1 MPSSPP
7 VVSIAACADTI
18 GARAAGHLDHL
29 WRLAMR
35 EQGGVADADWFRLIS
50 GEPHPLGNVAILAWD
65 DHDEA
70 TLAAVT
76 PLLAI
81 EQPSAVI
88 CLHGAS
94 AHLAGVLAARG
105 FHPHGAMPAMAV
117 DIDALATTS
126 LPPGDMFE
134 RITRPAMFE
143 EWTDVLAAGY
153 ELPRGLSR
161 MLSPEALGADPVDDA
176 MIQFFA
182 IRRAGR
188 IVATAMMFLDDGL
201 AGLYCV
207 ATLPEARGQGLG
219 AHVTAEPLR
228 RAQALGYCVGVLQ
241 SSDAG
246 YPVYRRLG
254 FQDVG
259 AVPLFIRMPGG

>member
-35 EQGGVADADWFRLIS
+35 PQGGVVDADWFRLIS

-70 TLAAVT
+70 AIAAVT

-81 EQPSAVI
+81 DQPSAVI

-94 AHLAGVLAARG
+94 EHLAGVLAARG
-105 FHPHGAMPAMAV
+105 FQPHGAMPAMAV
-117 DIDALATTS
+117 DINALASTA
-126 LPPGDMFE
+126 LPPGHTFQ
-134 RITRPAMFE
+134 RIDADRRFR
-143 EWTDVLAAGY
+143 EWTDVFASGY
-153 ELPRGLSR
+153 DLPRGLSR
-161 MLSPEALGADPVDDA
+161 MLSPEALGADPADHA
-176 MIQFFA
+176 PIQFFA
-182 IRRAGR
+182 VFHGERM
-188 IVATAMMFLDDGL
+188 VATSMMFLDDGL

-207 ATLPEARGQGLG
+207 ATLADARGQGLG

-228 RAQALGYCVGVLQ
+228 RAQALGYRVGVLQ
-241 SSDAG
+241 SSEAG
-246 YPVYRRLG
+246 HPVYRRLG

-259 AVPLFIRMPGG
+259 AVPLFVRMPGG

>member
-18 GARAAGHLDHL
+18 GARVAGHLDHL
-29 WRLAMR
+29 WRLAMQP
-35 EQGGVADADWFRLIS
+35 QGGVADADWFRLIS
-50 GEPHPLGNVAILAWD
+50 GEPHPLGNLAILAWD

-70 TLAAVT
+70 AIAAVT
-76 PLLAI
+76 PLLSIA
-81 EQPSAVI
+81 QPSAVI

-94 AHLAGVLAARG
+94 GHLAGVLAARG
-105 FHPHGAMPAMAV
+105 FQPHGAMPAMAV
-117 DIDALATTS
+117 DIARLAATS
-126 LPPGDMFE
+126 LPYGDTFE
-134 RITRPAMFE
+134 RVVRPAAFG
-143 EWTDVLAAGY
+143 EWTDVLAIGY

-161 MLSPEALGADPVDDA
+161 MLSPEALGADPADGA
-176 MIQFFA
+176 QIQFFA
-182 IRRAGR
+182 IRRGGR
-188 IVATAMMFLDDGL
+188 IVATSMMFIDDGL

-228 RAQALGYCVGVLQ
+228 RAHALGYRVGVLQ
-241 SSDAG
+241 SSEAG
-246 YPVYRRLG
+246 HPVYRRLG

-259 AVPLFIRMPGG
+259 AVPLFVRMPGG

>member
-29 WRLAMR
+29 WRWAMR
-35 EQGGVADADWFRLIS
+35 SQGGVADADWFRLIS
-50 GEPHPLGNVAILAWD
+50 GEPHPLGNLAILAWD
-65 DHDEA
+65 DHESA
-70 TLAAVT
+70 IAAVT
-76 PLLAI
+76 PLLSIA
-81 EQPSAVI
+81 QPSAVI

-94 AHLAGVLAARG
+94 EHLAAVLATRG
-105 FHPHGAMPAMAV
+105 FQPHGAMPAMAV
-117 DIDALATTS
+117 DIARLAVTP
-126 LPPGDMFE
+126 LPHGDMSE
-134 RITRPAMFE
+134 RIATPAAFG
-143 EWTDVLAAGY
+143 EWTDVLATGY

-161 MLSPEALGADPVDDA
+161 MLSPEALGADPADDA
-176 MIQFFA
+176 RIQFFA
-182 IRRAGR
+182 IRRGGR
-188 IVATAMMFLDDGL
+188 IVATSMMFIDDGL

-228 RAQALGYCVGVLQ
+228 RAQALGYRVGVLQ

-246 YPVYRRLG
+246 HPVYRRLG

-259 AVPLFIRMPGG
+259 AVPLFVRMPGG

>member
-29 WRLAMR
+29 WRWAMR
-35 EQGGVADADWFRLIS
+35 SQGGVADADWFRLIS
-50 GEPHPLGNVAILAWD
+50 GEPHPLGNLAILAWD
-65 DHDEA
+65 DHEA
-70 TLAAVT
+70 AIAAVT
-76 PLLAI
+76 PLLSIA
-81 EQPSAVI
+81 QPSAVI

-94 AHLAGVLAARG
+94 EHLAAVLAARG
-105 FHPHGAMPAMAV
+105 FQPHGAMPTMAV
-117 DIDALATTS
+117 DIVRLAVTAL
-126 LPPGDMFE
+126 PHGDTFE
-134 RITRPAMFE
+134 RIATPAAFG
-143 EWTDVLAAGY
+143 EWTNVLANGY

-161 MLSPEALGADPVDDA
+161 MLSPEALGADPADDA
-176 MIQFFA
+176 RIQFFA
-182 IRRAGR
+182 IRRGGR
-188 IVATAMMFLDDGL
+188 IVATSMMFIDDGL

-228 RAQALGYCVGVLQ
+228 RAQVLGYRVGVLQ

-246 YPVYRRLG
+246 HPVYRRLG

-259 AVPLFIRMPGG
+259 AVPLFVRMPGG

>member
-18 GARAAGHLDHL
+18 GARTAGHLDHL
-29 WRLAMR
+29 WRFAMR
-35 EQGGVADADWFRLIS
+35 SQGGVADADWFRLIS

-70 TLAAVT
+70 AIAAVT

-81 EQPSAVI
+81 AQPSAVI

-94 AHLAGVLAARG
+94 EHLAGVLAARG
-105 FHPHGAMPAMAV
+105 FQPHGAMPAMAV
-117 DIDALATTS
+117 DIGTLTTTS
-126 LPPGDMFE
+126 LPAGHRFQ
-134 RITRPAMFE
+134 RIVAPEVFR
-143 EWTDVLAAGY
+143 EWTDVLASGY
-153 ELPRGLSR
+153 ALPRGLAR
-161 MLSPEALGADPVDDA
+161 MLSPEALGADTADDA
-176 MIQFFA
+176 AIQFFA
-182 IRRAGR
+182 VFHGDRV
-188 IVATAMMFLDDGL
+188 VATSMMFLDDGL

-207 ATLPEARGQGLG
+207 ATLADARGQGLG

-228 RAQALGYCVGVLQ
+228 RAQALGYRVGVLQ
-241 SSDAG
+241 SSEAG
-246 YPVYRRLG
+246 YSVYRRLG

-259 AVPLFIRMPGG
+259 AVPLFVRMPAG